1 MLFFDLNKLKLL
13 DMRKLYFTLTLFV
26 LSIVTSYAQS
36 AGMIWQPSQDGPYYD
51 YEIEQGKP
59 KEFYDA
65 GGPKGNM
72 LENYMYTLCRL
83 KPRNSDSHITIVFEK
98 VEFDKI
104 DELRIYDGLVTLF
117 NGPDED
123 GEYHYS
129 WPKDIQPNTTIKA
142 ENAGKPI
149 VVSSKAPNGE
159 LSVAFYCN
167 SNMPGWKAMIYC
179 VKNGDKEPTVETPE
193 ATPNFTFQI
202 DPTAKGKYDEE
213 EEEYLPLNLT
223 LNMQGVKDGQSVEI
237 DNNGEKQVYNVR
249 KEMVG
254 SVTLEVEAGKV
265 IKVYG
270 DLSIFRAQSNNLVSF
285 TLGKNDNLKVL
296 DVTMNKITSLNLTN
310 LPKLKELWVSGN
322 KLTAIDLSNLGNLE
336 EFYGSYNK
344 VGQLRTNM
352 NPKLDVLSVEGM
364 DLTELDLTKNP
375 NLLILRAGH
384 NKFEGL
390 PNLSENTKLQ
400 TLDMENSNL
409 SNIDIA
415 PFLDLKKLDLS
426 GNKITSIDISKNK
439 NIRSIDLDQNQLDAC
454 AINDILFTLP
464 QAEKAEEANIRL
476 YGNTGS
482 TTFDPSLITNK
493 NWATNVTGDNTG
505 CNTVRLRFEENA
517 NGTLRTTV
525 EGNTIAEWTP
535 IQKGKEVKVE
545 ATPMK
550 GYKLVKTMLNGEEIA
565 NSTFK
570 ANQYGLLAALYT
582 VDNGISNVE
591 IGSMQTVKHNG
602 KIIIQGLQAE
612 QLYRIYNTAGVLI
625 ATGTTDADGEAT
637 IEMQTKGIIIVR
649 QGDVAIKLWN

>member
-1 MLFFDLNKLKLL
+1 
-13 DMRKLYFTLTLFV
+13 MRKLYFTLTLFV

-213 EEEYLPLNLT
+213 EKEYLPLNLT

-249 KEMVG
+249 KDMVG

-296 DVTMNKITSLNLTN
+296 DVAMNKITSLNLTN

-390 PNLSENTKLQ
+390 PNLSANAKLQ

-591 IGSMQTVKHNG
+591 IGSMQAVKHNG

>member
-213 EEEYLPLNLT
+213 EKEYLPLNLT

-249 KEMVG
+249 KDMVG

-296 DVTMNKITSLNLTN
+296 DVAMNKITSLNLTN

-390 PNLSENTKLQ
+390 PNLSANAKLQ

-591 IGSMQTVKHNG
+591 IGSMQAVKHNG

>member
-1 MLFFDLNKLKLL
+1 
-13 DMRKLYFTLTLFV
+13 MRKLYFTLTLFV

-249 KEMVG
+249 KDMVG

-296 DVTMNKITSLNLTN
+296 NVTMNKITSLNLTN

-591 IGSMQTVKHNG
+591 IGSMQAVKHNG

>member
-1 MLFFDLNKLKLL
+1 
-13 DMRKLYFTLTLFV
+13 MRKLYFTLTLFV